1 MRSLWSAMTSIRNTH
16 THLTSYLDAVNAFIN
31 HTVRQA
37 GLPPEQEELLLPS
50 HRTRRPGST
59 KDLAHPLAPF
69 YFAIRAHGVPVGVD
83 AEAIGA
89 GFLLFQRALSLI
101 DDVQDDELTGSYADL
116 GGAVAIN
123 NGLTL
128 FFLALD

>member
-1 MRSLWSAMTSIRNTH
+1 MRSLRSAMMGIHNTH
-16 THLTSYLDAVNAFIN
+16 THLASYLDAVDAFSN

-37 GLPPEQEELLLPS
+37 GLPHEQEELLLPS

-59 KDLAHPLAPF
+59 KDLAHPLASF

-89 GFLLFQRALSLI
+89 GFLLFHRALS
-101 DDVQDDELTGSYADL
+101 
-116 GGAVAIN
+116 
-123 NGLTL
+123 
-128 FFLALD
+128 